1 MVNLFL
7 ILFLVTVIASIVFLI
22 NPKLSQIKNRP
33 ALSRK
38 TVAIGGTVLSL
49 IFLFIVGSIAPPV
62 AKNSTVASKPEQA
75 VVEEPKAELVAQV
88 EQSEAEKTAEATP
101 KPVVNIQGKE
111 LETIK
116 GYNKAILA
124 VRNHGNNVLEID
136 LPATE
141 VAFTDLDYIDH
152 TSRTTRDILI
162 KILKNPQT
170 QQFSAVRFVVFAD
183 LTDQYNNKKNEPIFQ
198 LTYDYPEIKKINIDA
213 DYVDHRLFLN
223 FAMFGLRSP
232 VAHEMFEGWC
242 GKDDNAER
250 SGPFCQ

>member
-1 MVNLFL
+1 MAELFAFLFFIVL
-7 ILFLVTVIASIVFLI
+7 IVTCVLMAKPS
-22 NPKLSQIKNRP
+22 LSQFKNRP
-33 ALSRK
+33 ALTRK
-38 TVAIGGTVLSL
+38 KIALYGFGTCLVLFALIG
-49 IFLFIVGSIAPPV
+49 IFAP
-62 AKNSTVASKPEQA
+62 KPPAPTTA
-75 VVEEPKAELVAQV
+75 VVENKKNETPVVEPKAE
-88 EQSEAEKTAEATP
+88 KATDV
-101 KPVVNIQGKE
+101 KIKSKENTQEKE

-162 KILKNPQT
+162 QILKNPPT
-170 QQFSAVRFVVFAD
+170 QQFSAIRFVIFAD
-183 LTDQYNNKKNEPIFQ
+183 LRDQYNNKKNEPIFQ
-198 LTYDYPEIKKINIDA
+198 LTYDYAEIQKINIDA

-232 VAHEMFEGWC
+232 VAHEMFETWC
-242 GKDDNAER
+242 AKDDNAER
-250 SGPFCQ
+250 SGSFCQ

>member
-1 MVNLFL
+1 MNNFENKKVSIPLAIGIFL
-7 ILFLVTVIASIVFLI
+7 IPIIFAWFTLKKGYSNTAKIVSFGWLLLGVLAFVMLPTPDQPLVQNNLEH
-22 NPKLSQIKNRP
+22 
-33 ALSRK
+33 
-38 TVAIGGTVLSL
+38 
-49 IFLFIVGSIAPPV
+49 PV
-62 AKNSTVASKPEQA
+62 TA
-75 VVEEPKAELVAQV
+75 VETKAEKVTDVEPKAE
-88 EQSEAEKTAEATP
+88 E
-101 KPVVNIQGKE
+101 NIQE
-111 LETIK
+111 NEFETIK

-162 KILKNPQT
+162 KILKNPPT
-170 QQFSAVRFVVFAD
+170 QQFSAIRFVIFAD

-242 GKDDNAER
+242 GKGDNAER
-250 SGPFCQ
+250 SGRFCQ